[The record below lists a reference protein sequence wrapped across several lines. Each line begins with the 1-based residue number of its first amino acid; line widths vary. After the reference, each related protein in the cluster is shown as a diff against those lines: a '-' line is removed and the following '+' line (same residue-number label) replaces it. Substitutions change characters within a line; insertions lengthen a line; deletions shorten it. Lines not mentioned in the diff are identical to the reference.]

1 MSKNKNNSTAEK
13 TPLKIAVN
21 ILIGSLVNIILF
33 FVLAAAFSLIC
44 LKTDAAPEMLK
55 YPIFVASGISG
66 FFGGLTALGK
76 IRKRGM
82 LFGALSAAPALL
94 IILLTC
100 SLVSRTGIAPNGWI
114 TAGISI
120 VTAAIGGILGTNKR
134 K

>member
-13 TPLKIAVN
+13 TPLEIAVN
-21 ILIGSLVNIILF
+21 ILIGSLINIILF
-33 FVLAAAFSLIC
+33 FALAAAFSLIC

-55 YPIFVASGISG
+55 YPVFVAGGIGG

-100 SLVSRTGIAPNGWI
+100 SLVSRTGIAPTGWI

-120 VTAAIGGILGTNKR
+120 VTAAIGGILGANKR